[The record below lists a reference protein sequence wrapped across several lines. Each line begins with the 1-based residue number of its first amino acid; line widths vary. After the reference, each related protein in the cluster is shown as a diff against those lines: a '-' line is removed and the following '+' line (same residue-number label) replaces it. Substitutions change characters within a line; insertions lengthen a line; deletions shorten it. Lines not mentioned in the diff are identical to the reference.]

1 MRATATMLW
10 SVAFV
15 QNQVKTTREITE
27 QFLDRSLELNTCRS
41 MSHDCGMEAAP
52 AHYHTHSFHI

>member
-15 QNQVKTTREITE
+15 QNQVKTTRETTE
-27 QFLDRSLELNTCRS
+27 QFLDQSLELNTCRS
-41 MSHDCGMEAAP
+41 MSHDCGMEAA
-52 AHYHTHSFHI
+52 HDHTHSFHI